1 MLGHRKR
8 SLTRA
13 RIQPHAKDKRDAFGR
28 KYTMTIQGIQAFQ
41 GLFRASSRLFAS
53 QYERMAAF
61 SLVQPHVVA
70 KKCVYSKRLLFTIAS
85 CRVSYSGLGLS

>member
-41 GLFRASSRLFAS
+41 GFFRASSRLFAS

-61 SLVQPHVVA
+61 TLVQPHV
-70 KKCVYSKRLLFTIAS
+70 IATNACIGALTS
-85 CRVSYSGLGLS
+85 HHRVVSRIVSRIV

>member
-61 SLVQPHVVA
+61 TLVQPHV
-70 KKCVYSKRLLFTIAS
+70 IATNA
-85 CRVSYSGLGLS
+85 

>member
-41 GLFRASSRLFAS
+41 GLFQASSRLFAS

-61 SLVQPHVVA
+61 SLVQPHASAKNLGTVVG
-70 KKCVYSKRLLFTIAS
+70 RLCAVEHRI
-85 CRVSYSGLGLS
+85 VG